1 MEAIHSATYKLGKRI
16 KDSNF
21 DVDQLHRYCLS
32 MQIGIRDFQ
41 LCITDTRN
49 NICVLLEDYIL
60 HDVKTINARL
70 QVLAKLFENHHFLM
84 AGFWSSIKLSLKT
97 HKFSLIPSTHFVEGS
112 VRDYLLLNCTINETV
127 EREFTYKHMASNVVN
142 AFAADKRLVSWI
154 SSLYPNKK
162 IDVVHQGS
170 ALIEGI
176 LRYNAQDDSK
186 IVYSILDRGIM
197 HIFVSENHKLHYYN
211 QFSIKEAKDYVKYIM
226 LVFKEFN
233 LNRRTQKVVLWGNIT
248 QQSEHYNM
256 FSKYIGNVS
265 FGKRPSPLKFNYH
278 FDELADHQY
287 FDLLSVY
294 LCD

>member
-1 MEAIHSATYKLGKRI
+1 MEAVQSATYKLVKRI

-21 DVDQLHRYCLS
+21 DVDQLHHYCLS

-49 NICVLLEDYIL
+49 HACLLLEDYIL
-60 HDVKTINARL
+60 QDVKTINARL
-70 QVLAKLFENHHFLM
+70 QVLAKLFENHHLLM
-84 AGFWSSIKLSLKT
+84 AGFWNSIKLSLKS
-97 HKFSLIPSTHFVEGS
+97 HKFSLIPATHFVEDS
-112 VRDYLLLNCTINETV
+112 VRDYLLLNCTINDTV
-127 EREFTYKHMASNVVN
+127 EGEYTYRHSTSNVVN
-142 AFAADKRLVSWI
+142 AFAGDKRLVSWI
-154 SSLYPNKK
+154 NSLYPNKE
-162 IDVVHQGS
+162 IEVLHQGS

-176 LRYNAQDDSK
+176 LKHNTQNNAK

-233 LNRRTQKVVLWGNIT
+233 LNQRTQKVVLWGNLT
-248 QQSEHYNM
+248 QNSEHYQM
-256 FSKYIGNVS
+256 FAKYIGNIS
-265 FGKRPSPLKFNYH
+265 FGKRPKNLKFNYH
-278 FDELADHQY
+278 FDEVADHQY
-287 FDLLSVY
+287 FDLLSIY